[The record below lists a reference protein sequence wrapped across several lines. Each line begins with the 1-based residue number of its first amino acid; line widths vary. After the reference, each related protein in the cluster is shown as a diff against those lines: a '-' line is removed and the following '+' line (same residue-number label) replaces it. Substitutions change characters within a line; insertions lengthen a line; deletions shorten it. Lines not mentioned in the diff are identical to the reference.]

1 MQPRRWQR
9 VLVYGL
15 LLLLLF
21 VYISP
26 IYWTLITSFKKLPE
40 MMATHPTF
48 FPKNATLQH
57 YKDVFYDSNYTT
69 FMENSLKVGIAS
81 TLLTLILSIGAA
93 YSLSR
98 LRFRGKTLFSLGIL
112 LVYLFPGVLLIIP
125 LFRVMAKL
133 GLYDDIR
140 SVMLVHVILA
150 LPFGIW
156 TLRSFFDGVPVE
168 LEDAARID
176 GANRL
181 RVLVQ
186 IFMPLVTPGIATVAI
201 FAFVVSWNDY
211 LFPVILLSSPDN
223 QTIPVGIAGWT
234 SAYSINWGQVSAA
247 SMMTVVPVVLFFAL
261 VGRFFVQG
269 LAAGAVKE

>member
-1 MQPRRWQR
+1 MRPRRWQR
-9 VLVYGL
+9 VLVYVL

-21 VYISP
+21 IYISP

-40 MMATHPTF
+40 MMAMTPTF
-48 FPKNATLQH
+48 FPKNTTLQH
-57 YKDVFYDSNYTT
+57 YKDVFYDSNYIT

-81 TLLTLILSIGAA
+81 TILTLILSIGAA

-112 LVYLFPGVLLIIP
+112 LVYLFPGILLIIP
-125 LFRVMAKL
+125 LFRVMAKI

>member
-1 MQPRRWQR
+1 MSHIGMGRPDVPIAGSAHILGNSEVRQ
-9 VLVYGL
+9 VGVAVFF
-15 LLLLLF
+15 LF
-21 VYISP
+21 VLDISRRCSQ
-26 IYWTLITSFKKLPE
+26 W
-40 MMATHPTF
+40 
-48 FPKNATLQH
+48 
-57 YKDVFYDSNYTT
+57 
-69 FMENSLKVGIAS
+69 IAS

-133 GLYDDIR
+133 ALYDDIR

-156 TLRSFFDGVPVE
+156 TLCSFFDGVPVE

-247 SMMTVVPVVLFFAL
+247 SIMTVVPVVLFFAL

>member
-1 MQPRRWQR
+1 MQARRWQR
-9 VLVYGL
+9 VLVYVSL
-15 LLLLLF
+15 LILLF
-21 VYISP
+21 IYISP

-40 MMATHPTF
+40 MMATTPTF
-48 FPKNATLQH
+48 FPKNGTLQH
-57 YKDVFYDSNYTT
+57 YRAVFYDSNYVT
-69 FMENSLKVGIAS
+69 FMKNSLTVGAAS
-81 TLLTLILSIGAA
+81 TILTLILSIGAA

-98 LRFRGKTLFSLGIL
+98 LRFWGKTLFSLGIL
-112 LVYLFPGVLLIIP
+112 LVYLFPGILLIIP
-125 LFRVMAKL
+125 LFRVMAKI

-186 IFMPLVTPGIATVAI
+186 IFMPLVAPGIATVAI

-234 SAYSINWGQVSAA
+234 SAYSINWGQISAA
-247 SMMTVVPVVLFFAL
+247 SMMTVVPVILFFAL

>member
-1 MQPRRWQR
+1 MR
-9 VLVYGL
+9 L
-15 LLLLLF
+15 
-21 VYISP
+21 
-26 IYWTLITSFKKLPE
+26 
-40 MMATHPTF
+40 
-48 FPKNATLQH
+48 LQH

-69 FMENSLKVGIAS
+69 FLENSLKVGIAS

-93 YSLSR
+93 YSLSW

-133 GLYDDIR
+133 ALYDDIR

-247 SMMTVVPVVLFFAL
+247 SIMTVVPVVLFFAL